1 MKGFAKEFKEFIT
14 KGNAVS
20 MAIGI
25 IIGGAFTTIVN
36 SIVEQIISPLI
47 GVICGGI
54 DFSSLAI
61 VVGEASFGVGIVIN
75 AIITFFL
82 TALVLF
88 LILKG
93 VNSVQAK
100 TEEMNK
106 AISKKLGTAEEE
118 PEPEPEAEPEPSD
131 EAKLLRELID
141 VMKEN
146 KKKE

>member
-1 MKGFAKEFKEFIT
+1 MKAFVKEFREFIT
-14 KGNAVS
+14 KGNVVS
-20 MAIGI
+20 MAVGI

-54 DFSSLAI
+54 DFTSLS
-61 VVGEASFGVGIVIN
+61 VKVGQASFGVGVVIN

-88 LILKG
+88 LILKA
-93 VNSVQAK
+93 VNKLQARAEEFNK
-100 TEEMNK
+100 TVGR
-106 AISKKLGTAEEE
+106 KLGLAEEEKE
-118 PEPEPEAEPEPSD
+118 PEPEPEPEPSD

-141 VMKEN
+141 VIKNERTKE
-146 KKKE
+146 